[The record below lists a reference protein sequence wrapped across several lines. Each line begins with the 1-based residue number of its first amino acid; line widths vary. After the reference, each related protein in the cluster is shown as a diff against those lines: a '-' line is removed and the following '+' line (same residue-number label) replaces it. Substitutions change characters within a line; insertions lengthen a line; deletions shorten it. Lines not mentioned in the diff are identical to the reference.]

1 MTRKSFYLH
10 PVWLASVTG
19 VTAVVLALEAAAR
32 LGGEAGPSPFDA
44 FFREA
49 SPVVLQVFG
58 GLFTALFMAGS
69 FLVYLALRRY
79 RRSSGSGGSGGYG
92 GYGTPAPWGLRT
104 AYAVFI
110 HWLAIGLTGGILA
123 GPLLRS
129 WGADPIVIVIAY
141 YLVHAGVG
149 VALIHAWAAKPS
161 GVDLRRMFGPAAPTG
176 TALLRWGLGGWTAA
190 VPVVFL
196 AGVISL
202 LLPEELRRSTNPL
215 LLPIAKAEGIMV
227 PILFLFAS
235 GLGPLFEEFFFRGF
249 VFATLRTR
257 LGFAAAGFVSSFI
270 FAVIHLDPGTLLP
283 LAGLGLVLAYAYEK
297 TGSLWPA
304 VAIHGLWNAVT
315 FIGLRLLGPE

>member
-1 MTRKSFYLH
+1 M
-10 PVWLASVTG
+10 TG

-32 LGGEAGPSPFDA
+32 LGGEPAPSPFED
-44 FFREA
+44 FFSEA
-49 SPVVLQVFG
+49 SPLVLQVFG

-69 FLVYLALRRY
+69 FLVYLAVRRY
-79 RRSSGSGGSGGYG
+79 SRSSGYG
-92 GYGTPAPWGLRT
+92 GYGAPAPWGLRT

-110 HWLAIGLTGGILA
+110 HWLAIGLTGGIMA

-129 WGADPIVIVIAY
+129 WGADPIVTVIAY

-161 GVDLRRMFGPAAPTG
+161 GVDLRRLFGPAAPTG

-202 LLPEELRRSTNPL
+202 ILPEEFRRSTNPL

-257 LGFAAAGFVSSFI
+257 FGFAAAGVVSSFI
-270 FAVIHLDPGTLLP
+270 FAAIHLDPGTLLP
-283 LAGLGLVLAYAYEK
+283 LAGLGLVLAYALEK

-315 FIGLRLLGPE
+315 FIGLRLLGPD